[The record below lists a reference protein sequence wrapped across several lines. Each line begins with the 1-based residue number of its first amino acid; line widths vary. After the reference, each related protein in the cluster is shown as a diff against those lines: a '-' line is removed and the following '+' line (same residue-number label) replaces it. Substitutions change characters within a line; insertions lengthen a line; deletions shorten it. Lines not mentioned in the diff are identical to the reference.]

1 MSATE
6 TELRELSY
14 LGAVNE
20 ALHQIMAEDPDV
32 FCAGEDVGAS
42 RVLKKGSR
50 SGSVFVMLG

>member
-42 RVLKKGSR
+42 GGVFGSF
-50 SGSVFVMLG
+50 GG